1 MNHLLILYNP
11 YYQRD
16 VTQQHLSVLQEK
28 SQVGF
33 GKIRSKLND
42 QEKHHSLEEIY
53 KATSEENFLQLF
65 LTDYANLF
73 AAKVVKVSK
82 DIDESL
88 IPSYYKEKNL
98 EVEDFFIISDFI
110 ISDLRESVREDFSL
124 LRDQFLANF
133 IAPNNHTY
141 AIYGNNYVYPLP
153 VRLKEERSYFLGD
166 EKHYLS
172 VYKSKEYLIMQENF
186 MRFVFGKRL
195 FYLLHPDSI
204 NNIIHAELELLQ
216 SENDLLNDFTSIIV
230 KYSKTLEY
238 EIYLFA
244 KKVLLKACAKDPSLY
259 DLDYKVQG
267 KSLILEDFFTQKP
280 NLGSVKFLL
289 RHEKIQY
296 HLEESLNN
304 FINSSFQKSFKFFQD
319 IRNEAVHKK
328 APGLHEVKKLRNEI
342 LGIEG
347 ASLLKSILSR
357 KEFL

>member
-11 YYQRD
+11 YYQQD
-16 VTQQHLSVLQEK
+16 VIQQHSSVLQEK

-42 QEKHHSLEEIY
+42 QEKQDSLEEIY
-53 KATSEENFLQLF
+53 KATNEKNFLQLF

-73 AAKVVKVSK
+73 VAKVVRVSK
-82 DIDESL
+82 DIDEGL

-98 EVEDFFIISDFI
+98 EVKDFFI
-110 ISDLRESVREDFSL
+110 ISDLRELVREDFSL

-230 KYSKTLEY
+230 KYSKTSEY

-244 KKVLLKACAKDPSLY
+244 KKILLKACAKDPSLY
-259 DLDYKVQG
+259 DLDYEVQG
-267 KSLILEDFFTQKP
+267 RTLILKDFFAKKP
-280 NLGSVKFLL
+280 NLGSIKFLL
-289 RHEKIQY
+289 KHEKIQD
-296 HLEESLNN
+296 HLEENLKR
-304 FINSSFQKSFKFFQD
+304 FINYPFSKSLSLIQN
-319 IRNEAVHKK
+319 IRNEAVHTK
-328 APGLHEVKKLRNEI
+328 APGLNEVEKLRNEI

-347 ASLLKSILSR
+347 ASLLKSILTR
-357 KEFL
+357 KEIA

>member
-11 YYQRD
+11 YYQKD
-16 VTQQHLSVLQEK
+16 VIQQHLSVLQEK

-42 QEKHHSLEEIY
+42 QEKHDSLEEIY
-53 KATSEENFLQLF
+53 KATNEKNFLQLF

-73 AAKVVKVSK
+73 AAKVIKVSK
-82 DIDESL
+82 EIDESL

-98 EVEDFFIISDFI
+98 EVEDFFII
-110 ISDLRESVREDFSL
+110 SL

-153 VRLKEERSYFLGD
+153 VKLKEERSYFLGD

-238 EIYLFA
+238 EIYTFA
-244 KKVLLKACAKDPSLY
+244 KQVLLKACKKDPSLY
-259 DLDYKVQG
+259 DLVYKVQG
-267 KSLILEDFFTQKP
+267 KSLTLKDFFTQKP
-280 NLGSVKFLL
+280 NFGSVKFLL
-289 RHEKIQY
+289 RHEKVQY
-296 HLEESLNN
+296 HLEENLKR
-304 FINSSFQKSFKFFQD
+304 FINYPFSRSLSIIQN

-328 APGLHEVKKLRNEI
+328 APSLHEVEKIRNEI

-347 ASLLKSILSR
+347 ASLLKGVLTH
-357 KEFL
+357 KETS

>member
-11 YYQRD
+11 YYQQD
-16 VTQQHLSVLQEK
+16 VIQQHLSVLQEK

-42 QEKHHSLEEIY
+42 QEKQDSLEEIY
-53 KATSEENFLQLF
+53 KATNEKNFLQLF

-73 AAKVVKVSK
+73 VVKVVKVSK
-82 DIDESL
+82 DIDEGL
-88 IPSYYKEKNL
+88 IPNYYKEKNL
-98 EVEDFFIISDFI
+98 EVEDFFIISD
-110 ISDLRESVREDFSL
+110 LRELVREDFSL

-153 VRLKEERSYFLGD
+153 VRLKKECSYFLGD

-172 VYKSKEYLIMQENF
+172 VYKSKEYLMMQENF

-216 SENDLLNDFTSIIV
+216 SENDFLNDFTSIIV
-230 KYSKTLEY
+230 KYSKTLEH
-238 EIYLFA
+238 EIYHFA
-244 KKVLLKACAKDPSLY
+244 KKILLKACAKDPSLY
-259 DLDYKVQG
+259 DLEYKVQG

-289 RHEKIQY
+289 RHEKIQC
-296 HLEESLNN
+296 HLEESLNR
-304 FINSSFQKSFKFFQD
+304 FINYPFSKSLTSFKKSAMKPS
-319 IRNEAVHKK
+319 IKK
-328 APGLHEVKKLRNEI
+328 APGLNEVEKLRNEI

-347 ASLLKSILSR
+347 ASLLKGILTH
-357 KEFL
+357 KEIS

>member
-16 VTQQHLSVLQEK
+16 VIQQHLSVLQEK

-73 AAKVVKVSK
+73 VAKVIKVSK
-82 DIDESL
+82 DIDEGL

-98 EVEDFFIISDFI
+98 EVEDFFIV
-110 ISDLRESVREDFSL
+110 SDLRELVREDFGL

-141 AIYGNNYVYPLP
+141 AIYGNNYVCPLP
-153 VRLKEERSYFLGD
+153 VRLKEECFYFLGD

-280 NLGSVKFLL
+280 NLGSIKFLL
-289 RHEKIQY
+289 RHEKVQY
-296 HLEESLNN
+296 HLEENLNR
-304 FINSSFQKSFKFFQD
+304 FINYSFSKSLSLIQE
-319 IRNEAVHKK
+319 IRNEAVHEK
-328 APGLHEVKKLRNEI
+328 APSLHEVETLRNEI

-357 KEFL
+357 KEVS

>member
-16 VTQQHLSVLQEK
+16 VIQQHLSVLQEK

-73 AAKVVKVSK
+73 IAKVIKVSK
-82 DIDESL
+82 DIDEGL

-98 EVEDFFIISDFI
+98 EVEDFFIISD
-110 ISDLRESVREDFSL
+110 LRELVREDFSL

-133 IAPNNHTY
+133 IVPNNHTY
-141 AIYGNNYVYPLP
+141 AIYGNNYVYPLL

-186 MRFVFGKRL
+186 MRFVFGKKL
-195 FYLLHPDSI
+195 FYLLHPDRI

-216 SENDLLNDFTSIIV
+216 SENDLLNDFTSIII

-244 KKVLLKACAKDPSLY
+244 KKVLLKACAKDLSLY
-259 DLDYKVQG
+259 DLNYKVQG
-267 KSLILEDFFTQKP
+267 KSYTIKDFFTKKP
-280 NLGSVKFLL
+280 NLGSIKYLL

-296 HLEESLNN
+296 HLEENLNR
-304 FINSSFQKSFKFFQD
+304 FINYPFSKSLTLIQD

-328 APGLHEVKKLRNEI
+328 APSLHEVEKLRNEI

-347 ASLLKSILSR
+347 ASLLKGILTR
-357 KEFL
+357 KEMA

>member
-11 YYQRD
+11 YYQKD
-16 VTQQHLSVLQEK
+16 VIQQHLSILQEK

-42 QEKHHSLEEIY
+42 QERQHSLEEIY
-53 KATSEENFLQLF
+53 KATNEENFLQLF
-65 LTDYANLF
+65 LSDYANLF
-73 AAKVVKVSK
+73 VAKVIKVSK
-82 DIDESL
+82 EIDESL

-98 EVEDFFIISDFI
+98 EVEDFFIISD
-110 ISDLRESVREDFSL
+110 LRELVREDFSL

-133 IAPNNHTY
+133 ITPNNHTY
-141 AIYGNNYVYPLP
+141 AIYGNNYIYPLP

-172 VYKSKEYLIMQENF
+172 VYKSKEYLAMQENF

-204 NNIIHAELELLQ
+204 NNLIHAELELLQ
-216 SENDLLNDFTSIIV
+216 SQNDFLNDFTSIIV

-238 EIYLFA
+238 EIYIFA
-244 KKVLLKACAKDPSLY
+244 KKVLLKACEKDPSLY

-267 KSLILEDFFTQKP
+267 KSFTLKDFFTKKP
-280 NLGSVKFLL
+280 NLGSMKLLL
-289 RHEKIQY
+289 RHEKVQC
-296 HLEESLNN
+296 HLEESLNR
-304 FINSSFQKSFKFFQD
+304 FINSSFQKSLSLIQN
-319 IRNEAVHKK
+319 IRNEAVHQK
-328 APGLHEVKKLRNEI
+328 APGLKEVEKIRNEI

-347 ASLLKSILSR
+347 VSLLKGILTRREIS
-357 KEFL
+357 

>member
-11 YYQRD
+11 YYQQD
-16 VTQQHLSVLQEK
+16 VIQQHLSVLQEK

-42 QEKHHSLEEIY
+42 QEKHDSLEEIY
-53 KATSEENFLQLF
+53 KATNEKNFLQIF

-73 AAKVVKVSK
+73 AAKMIKVSK
-82 DIDESL
+82 EIDEGL

-98 EVEDFFIISDFI
+98 EVEDFFVI
-110 ISDLRESVREDFSL
+110 SL
-124 LRDQFLANF
+124 LRDRFLANF
-133 IAPNNHTY
+133 IAPNNRTY

-153 VRLKEERSYFLGD
+153 VKLKEERSYFLGD

-172 VYKSKEYLIMQENF
+172 VYKSKEYLTMQENF

-216 SENDLLNDFTSIIV
+216 SENNLLNDFTSIIV

-238 EIYLFA
+238 EIYTFA
-244 KKVLLKACAKDPSLY
+244 KQVLLKACKKDPSLY
-259 DLDYKVQG
+259 DLAYKVQG

-280 NLGSVKFLL
+280 NLGSIKFLL
-289 RHEKIQY
+289 KHEKVQY
-296 HLEESLNN
+296 HLEENLNR
-304 FINSSFQKSFKFFQD
+304 FINYPFSKSLSLIQE
-319 IRNEAVHKK
+319 IRNEAVHAK
-328 APGLHEVKKLRNEI
+328 APGLNEVEKLRNEI

-347 ASLLKSILSR
+347 ASLLKGVLTH
-357 KEFL
+357 KETS

>member
-11 YYQRD
+11 YYQQD
-16 VTQQHLSVLQEK
+16 VIQQHLSVLQEK

-42 QEKHHSLEEIY
+42 QEKHDSLEEIY
-53 KATSEENFLQLF
+53 KATNEKNFLQLF

-73 AAKVVKVSK
+73 VAKVIKVSK
-82 DIDESL
+82 EIDESL

-98 EVEDFFIISDFI
+98 EVEDFFI
-110 ISDLRESVREDFSL
+110 
-124 LRDQFLANF
+124 N
-133 IAPNNHTY
+133 
-141 AIYGNNYVYPLP
+141 
-153 VRLKEERSYFLGD
+153 

-216 SENDLLNDFTSIIV
+216 SENDFLNDFTSIIV

-244 KKVLLKACAKDPSLY
+244 KKVLLKACAKDPNLY
-259 DLDYKVQG
+259 DLAYKVQG
-267 KSLILEDFFTQKP
+267 RTLILKDFFAKKP

-289 RHEKIQY
+289 RHEKVQY
-296 HLEESLNN
+296 HLEENLKR
-304 FINSSFQKSFKFFQD
+304 FINYPFSRSLSLIQN

-328 APGLHEVKKLRNEI
+328 APSLHEVEKLRNEI

-347 ASLLKSILSR
+347 ASLLKSILTR
-357 KEFL
+357 KEVS

>member
-1 MNHLLILYNP
+1 MNHLLILCNP

-16 VTQQHLSVLQEK
+16 VIQQHLSVLQEK

-73 AAKVVKVSK
+73 VAKVVKVSK
-82 DIDESL
+82 DIDEGL

-98 EVEDFFIISDFI
+98 EVEDFFIISD
-110 ISDLRESVREDFSL
+110 LRELVREDFSL

-153 VRLKEERSYFLGD
+153 VKLKEERSYFLGD
-166 EKHYLS
+166 EKRYLS
-172 VYKSKEYLIMQENF
+172 AYKSKEYLIMQENF

-195 FYLLHPDSI
+195 FYLLHPNSI

-216 SENDLLNDFTSIIV
+216 SENDLLNDLTSIIV
-230 KYSKTLEY
+230 KYFKTLEY

-259 DLDYKVQG
+259 DLNYKVQG

-280 NLGSVKFLL
+280 NLGSIKYLL
-289 RHEKIQY
+289 MHKRVQC
-296 HLEESLNN
+296 HLEESLSN

-319 IRNEAVHKK
+319 IRNEAVREK
-328 APGLHEVKKLRNEI
+328 APSLHEVEKLRNEI

-357 KEFL
+357 KEVS

>member
-16 VTQQHLSVLQEK
+16 VIQQHLSVLQEK

-42 QEKHHSLEEIY
+42 QEKHHSLEAIY
-53 KATSEENFLQLF
+53 KATSEKNFLQLF

-73 AAKVVKVSK
+73 AAKVIKISK
-82 DIDESL
+82 DIDEGL

-98 EVEDFFIISDFI
+98 EVEDFFIISD
-110 ISDLRESVREDFSL
+110 LGELVREYFSL
-124 LRDQFLANF
+124 LRDQFLANS
-133 IAPNNHTY
+133 IVPNNHTY

-244 KKVLLKACAKDPSLY
+244 KKVLLKACAKDLSLY
-259 DLDYKVQG
+259 DLTYKVQEQSYTI
-267 KSLILEDFFTQKP
+267 KDFFTQKP
-280 NLGSVKFLL
+280 NLGSIKYLL
-289 RHEKIQY
+289 MHKRVQC
-296 HLEESLNN
+296 HLEESLNR
-304 FINSSFQKSFKFFQD
+304 FINYPFSKSLTLIQD
-319 IRNEAVHKK
+319 IRNEVVREK
-328 APGLHEVKKLRNEI
+328 APGLHEVEKLRNEI

-357 KEFL
+357 KEVS

>member
-11 YYQRD
+11 YYQQD
-16 VTQQHLSVLQEK
+16 VIQQHLSVLQEK

-42 QEKHHSLEEIY
+42 QEKQDSLEEIY
-53 KATSEENFLQLF
+53 KATNEKNFLQLF

-73 AAKVVKVSK
+73 AAKVIKVSK
-82 DIDESL
+82 EIDDSL

-98 EVEDFFIISDFI
+98 EV
-110 ISDLRESVREDFSL
+110 EDFSL

-153 VRLKEERSYFLGD
+153 VKLKEERSYFLGD

-172 VYKSKEYLIMQENF
+172 VYKSKEYLTMQENF

-216 SENDLLNDFTSIIV
+216 SENDFLNDFTSIIV

-238 EIYLFA
+238 EIYSFA
-244 KKVLLKACAKDPSLY
+244 KKVLLKACENDPSLY
-259 DLDYKVQG
+259 DLAYKVQG
-267 KSLILEDFFTQKP
+267 RTLILKDFFAKKP

-289 RHEKIQY
+289 KHEKVQC
-296 HLEESLNN
+296 HLEENLKRFINYPFSKSLNLIQN
-304 FINSSFQKSFKFFQD
+304 
-319 IRNEAVHKK
+319 IRNKAVHTK
-328 APGLHEVKKLRNEI
+328 APGLNEVEKLRNEI

-347 ASLLKSILSR
+347 ASLLKGVLTH
-357 KEFL
+357 KETS

>member
-11 YYQRD
+11 YYQQD
-16 VTQQHLSVLQEK
+16 VIQQHLSVLQEK

-42 QEKHHSLEEIY
+42 QEKQDSLEEIY
-53 KATSEENFLQLF
+53 KATNEENFLQLF

-73 AAKVVKVSK
+73 AAKVIKVSK
-82 DIDESL
+82 EIDESL

-98 EVEDFFIISDFI
+98 EVEDFFIISD
-110 ISDLRESVREDFSL
+110 LRELVREDFSL

-172 VYKSKEYLIMQENF
+172 VYKEYLTMQENF

-244 KKVLLKACAKDPSLY
+244 KKVLLKACENDPSLY
-259 DLDYKVQG
+259 DLAYKVQG
-267 KSLILEDFFTQKP
+267 KSFTLKDFFTQKP
-280 NLGSVKFLL
+280 NFGSIKFLL
-289 RHEKIQY
+289 KQ
-296 HLEESLNN
+296 
-304 FINSSFQKSFKFFQD
+304 
-319 IRNEAVHKK
+319 
-328 APGLHEVKKLRNEI
+328 
-342 LGIEG
+342 G
-347 ASLLKSILSR
+347 ASLLKGILTH
-357 KEFL
+357 KETS

>member
-16 VTQQHLSVLQEK
+16 VIQQHLSVLQEK

-53 KATSEENFLQLF
+53 KAASEKNFLQLF

-73 AAKVVKVSK
+73 AAKVIKVSK

-98 EVEDFFIISDFI
+98 EVEDFFIISDL
-110 ISDLRESVREDFSL
+110 SREDFSL

-141 AIYGNNYVYPLP
+141 AIYGNNYVCPLP

-172 VYKSKEYLIMQENF
+172 VYKSKEYLTMQENF

-230 KYSKTLEY
+230 KHSKTLEY

-244 KKVLLKACAKDPSLY
+244 KKVLLKACTKDPNLY
-259 DLDYKVQG
+259 DLDYKIQG

-289 RHEKIQY
+289 RHEKVQY
-296 HLEESLNN
+296 HLEENLNR
-304 FINSSFQKSFKFFQD
+304 FINYPFSKSLSLIQD
-319 IRNEAVHKK
+319 IRNEAVHEK
-328 APGLHEVKKLRNEI
+328 APSLHEVKKLRNEI

-357 KEFL
+357 KEVS

>member
-1 MNHLLILYNP
+1 MNHLLILCNP
-11 YYQRD
+11 YYQQD
-16 VTQQHLSVLQEK
+16 VIQQHLSVFQEK
-28 SQVGF
+28 SQVGS

-42 QEKHHSLEEIY
+42 QEKQDSLKEIY
-53 KATSEENFLQLF
+53 KATNEENFLQLF

-73 AAKVVKVSK
+73 AAKVIKVSK
-82 DIDESL
+82 DIDEGL

-98 EVEDFFIISDFI
+98 EVEDFFII
-110 ISDLRESVREDFSL
+110 SL

-172 VYKSKEYLIMQENF
+172 VYKSKEYLMMQENF

-195 FYLLHPDSI
+195 FYLLHPDNI

-216 SENDLLNDFTSIIV
+216 SENDLLNDFTSIII

-244 KKVLLKACAKDPSLY
+244 KKVLLKACAKDPNLY
-259 DLDYKVQG
+259 DLTYKVQG

-289 RHEKIQY
+289 RHEKVQY
-296 HLEESLNN
+296 HLEENLNR
-304 FINSSFQKSFKFFQD
+304 FINYPFSKSLSLIQN
-319 IRNEAVHKK
+319 IRNEAVHTK
-328 APGLHEVKKLRNEI
+328 APGLNEVEKIRNEI

-347 ASLLKSILSR
+347 ASLLKSILTR
-357 KEFL
+357 KEIA

>member
-11 YYQRD
+11 YYQQD
-16 VTQQHLSVLQEK
+16 VIQQHLSVLQEK

-33 GKIRSKLND
+33 GKIQSKLND
-42 QEKHHSLEEIY
+42 QEKQDSLEEVY
-53 KATSEENFLQLF
+53 KATNEKNFLQLF

-73 AAKVVKVSK
+73 AAKVIKVSK
-82 DIDESL
+82 EIDEGL

-98 EVEDFFIISDFI
+98 EVEDFFII
-110 ISDLRESVREDFSL
+110 SL

-166 EKHYLS
+166 EKHCLS
-172 VYKSKEYLIMQENF
+172 VYKSKEYLTMQENF
-186 MRFVFGKRL
+186 MHFVSGKRL

-244 KKVLLKACAKDPSLY
+244 KKVLLKACKKDPNLY
-259 DLDYKVQG
+259 DLVYKVQG
-267 KSLILEDFFTQKP
+267 KSFTLKDFFTQKP
-280 NLGSVKFLL
+280 NPGSIKYLL

-296 HLEESLNN
+296 HLEENLNR
-304 FINSSFQKSFKFFQD
+304 FINYSFSKNLTLIQD

-328 APGLHEVKKLRNEI
+328 APGLNEVKKLRNEI

>member
-11 YYQRD
+11 YYQKD
-16 VTQQHLSVLQEK
+16 VIQQHLSVLQEK

-42 QEKHHSLEEIY
+42 QEKHDSLEEIY
-53 KATSEENFLQLF
+53 RATNEKNFLQLF

-73 AAKVVKVSK
+73 AAKVIKVSK
-82 DIDESL
+82 EIDESL

-98 EVEDFFIISDFI
+98 EVEDFFII
-110 ISDLRESVREDFSL
+110 SL

-172 VYKSKEYLIMQENF
+172 VYKSKEYLDMQENF

-195 FYLLHPDSI
+195 FYLLHHDSI

-238 EIYLFA
+238 EIYTFT
-244 KKVLLKACAKDPSLY
+244 KQVLLKACKKDPSLY
-259 DLDYKVQG
+259 DLVYKVQG
-267 KSLILEDFFTQKP
+267 RTLILKDFFTQKP
-280 NLGSVKFLL
+280 NFGSVKFLL

-296 HLEESLNN
+296 HLEENLKR
-304 FINSSFQKSFKFFQD
+304 FINYPFSKSLSLIQE

-328 APGLHEVKKLRNEI
+328 VPGLNEVEKLRNEI

-347 ASLLKSILSR
+347 ASLLKGVLTH
-357 KEFL
+357 KETS

>member
-11 YYQRD
+11 YYQQD
-16 VTQQHLSVLQEK
+16 VIQQHSSVLQEK

-42 QEKHHSLEEIY
+42 QEKQDSLEEIY
-53 KATSEENFLQLF
+53 KATNEENFLQLF

-73 AAKVVKVSK
+73 AAKVIKVSK
-82 DIDESL
+82 EIDESL
-88 IPSYYKEKNL
+88 IPGYYKEKNL
-98 EVEDFFIISDFI
+98 EV
-110 ISDLRESVREDFSL
+110 EDFSL

-172 VYKSKEYLIMQENF
+172 VYKSKEYLTMQENF

-204 NNIIHAELELLQ
+204 NDIIHAELELLE

-238 EIYLFA
+238 EIYTFA
-244 KKVLLKACAKDPSLY
+244 KK
-259 DLDYKVQG
+259 
-267 KSLILEDFFTQKP
+267 IL
-280 NLGSVKFLL
+280 
-289 RHEKIQY
+289 
-296 HLEESLNN
+296 
-304 FINSSFQKSFKFFQD
+304 
-319 IRNEAVHKK
+319 
-328 APGLHEVKKLRNEI
+328 
-342 LGIEG
+342 
-347 ASLLKSILSR
+347 
-357 KEFL
+357 

>member
-11 YYQRD
+11 YYQQD
-16 VTQQHLSVLQEK
+16 VIQQHLSVLQEK

-42 QEKHHSLEEIY
+42 QEKHDSLEEIY
-53 KATSEENFLQLF
+53 KATNEKNFLQLF

-73 AAKVVKVSK
+73 AAKVIKVSK
-82 DIDESL
+82 EIDESL

-98 EVEDFFIISDFI
+98 EVEDFFVI
-110 ISDLRESVREDFSL
+110 SL

-153 VRLKEERSYFLGD
+153 VKLKEERSYFLGD

-172 VYKSKEYLIMQENF
+172 VYKSKEYLTMQENF

-230 KYSKTLEY
+230 KYTKTLEY
-238 EIYLFA
+238 EIYTFA
-244 KKVLLKACAKDPSLY
+244 KQVLLKACKNDPSLY
-259 DLDYKVQG
+259 DLAYKVQG
-267 KSLILEDFFTQKP
+267 KSFTLKDFFTKKP
-280 NLGSVKFLL
+280 NLGSINFLL
-289 RHEKIQY
+289 RHEKIQD
-296 HLEESLNN
+296 HLEENLKR
-304 FINSSFQKSFKFFQD
+304 FINYPFQKSLSLIQN
-319 IRNEAVHKK
+319 IRNKAVHQK
-328 APGLHEVKKLRNEI
+328 APGLNEVEKLRNEI

-347 ASLLKSILSR
+347 ASLLKGVLTH
-357 KEFL
+357 KETS

>member
-1 MNHLLILYNP
+1 MNHLLNLYNP

-16 VTQQHLSVLQEK
+16 VIQQHLSVLQEK

-73 AAKVVKVSK
+73 ATKVIKVSK
-82 DIDESL
+82 DIDENL

-98 EVEDFFIISDFI
+98 EVEDFFIISD
-110 ISDLRESVREDFSL
+110 LRELVREDFSL
-124 LRDQFLANF
+124 LRDQFLA
-133 IAPNNHTY
+133 TY
-141 AIYGNNYVYPLP
+141 AIYGNNYVCPLP

-166 EKHYLS
+166 KKHYLS

-244 KKVLLKACAKDPSLY
+244 KKVLLKACTKDPNLY

-280 NLGSVKFLL
+280 NLGSIKFLL

-296 HLEESLNN
+296 HLEENLNR
-304 FINSSFQKSFKFFQD
+304 FINYPFSKSLTLIQD
-319 IRNEAVHKK
+319 IRNEAVHEK
-328 APGLHEVKKLRNEI
+328 APSLHEVEKLRNEI

-357 KEFL
+357 KEVL

>member
-11 YYQRD
+11 YCQQD
-16 VTQQHLSVLQEK
+16 VIQQHLSVLQEK

-42 QEKHHSLEEIY
+42 QEKHDSLEEIY
-53 KATSEENFLQLF
+53 KATNEKNFLQLF

-73 AAKVVKVSK
+73 AAKVIKVSK
-82 DIDESL
+82 EIDEGL

-98 EVEDFFIISDFI
+98 EVEDFFV
-110 ISDLRESVREDFSL
+110 ISDLRELVREDFSL

-141 AIYGNNYVYPLP
+141 AIYGNNYIYPLP
-153 VRLKEERSYFLGD
+153 VKLKEERSYFLGD

-172 VYKSKEYLIMQENF
+172 VYKSKEYLTMQENF

-216 SENDLLNDFTSIIV
+216 SENDPLNDFTSIIV
-230 KYSKTLEY
+230 KYTKTLEC

-244 KKVLLKACAKDPSLY
+244 KKVLLKACENDPSLY
-259 DLDYKVQG
+259 DLAYKVQG
-267 KSLILEDFFTQKP
+267 KSFTLKDFFTKKP
-280 NLGSVKFLL
+280 NLGSINFLL
-289 RHEKIQY
+289 RHEKVQD
-296 HLEESLNN
+296 HLEENLKR
-304 FINSSFQKSFKFFQD
+304 FINYPFQKSLSLIQN
-319 IRNEAVHKK
+319 IRNEAVHQK
-328 APGLHEVKKLRNEI
+328 ALGLNEVEKIRNEI

-347 ASLLKSILSR
+347 TSLLKGILTH
-357 KEFL
+357 KETS

>member
-11 YYQRD
+11 YYQQD
-16 VTQQHLSVLQEK
+16 VIQQHLSVLQEK

-53 KATSEENFLQLF
+53 KATNEENFLQLF

-73 AAKVVKVSK
+73 VAKVVRVSK

-98 EVEDFFIISDFI
+98 EVEDFFIISD
-110 ISDLRESVREDFSL
+110 LRELVREDFSL

-204 NNIIHAELELLQ
+204 NNIIYAELELLQ
-216 SENDLLNDFTSIIV
+216 SENDLLNDFSIIV

-244 KKVLLKACAKDPSLY
+244 KKVLLKACERDPNLY
-259 DLDYKVQG
+259 DLTYKV
-267 KSLILEDFFTQKP
+267 
-280 NLGSVKFLL
+280 
-289 RHEKIQY
+289 
-296 HLEESLNN
+296 
-304 FINSSFQKSFKFFQD
+304 
-319 IRNEAVHKK
+319 
-328 APGLHEVKKLRNEI
+328 
-342 LGIEG
+342 
-347 ASLLKSILSR
+347 
-357 KEFL
+357 

>member
-16 VTQQHLSVLQEK
+16 VIQQHLSVLQEK

-65 LTDYANLF
+65 LTDYDNLF
-73 AAKVVKVSK
+73 AAKVIKVSK
-82 DIDESL
+82 DIDEGL

-98 EVEDFFIISDFI
+98 EV
-110 ISDLRESVREDFSL
+110 EDFSL

-244 KKVLLKACAKDPSLY
+244 KKVLLKACAKDPNLY
-259 DLDYKVQG
+259 DLNYKVQG

-280 NLGSVKFLL
+280 NLGSIKFLL

-296 HLEESLNN
+296 HLEESLNR

-319 IRNEAVHKK
+319 IRNEAIHEK
-328 APGLHEVKKLRNEI
+328 APSLHEVEKLRNEI

-347 ASLLKSILSR
+347 ASLLKGILTH
-357 KEFL
+357 KETS

>member
-16 VTQQHLSVLQEK
+16 VIQQHLSVLQEK

-73 AAKVVKVSK
+73 VAKVIKVSK

-88 IPSYYKEKNL
+88 IPSYYKEKKL
-98 EVEDFFIISDFI
+98 EVEDFFIISD
-110 ISDLRESVREDFSL
+110 LRELVREDLSL

-172 VYKSKEYLIMQENF
+172 VYKSKEYLTMQEDF

-204 NNIIHAELELLQ
+204 NNTIHAELELLQ

-230 KYSKTLEY
+230 KYSKTLEH
-238 EIYLFA
+238 EIYLFEEHS
-244 KKVLLKACAKDPSLY
+244 DS
-259 DLDYKVQG
+259 QG
-267 KSLILEDFFTQKP
+267 NGMKNCMKEDA
-280 NLGSVKFLL
+280 L
-289 RHEKIQY
+289 
-296 HLEESLNN
+296 
-304 FINSSFQKSFKFFQD
+304 SSPVP
-319 IRNEAVHKK
+319 IV
-328 APGLHEVKKLRNEI
+328 
-342 LGIEG
+342 
-347 ASLLKSILSR
+347 
-357 KEFL
+357 

>member
-11 YYQRD
+11 YYQQD
-16 VTQQHLSVLQEK
+16 VIQQHLSVLQEK

-42 QEKHHSLEEIY
+42 QEKHDSLEEIY
-53 KATSEENFLQLF
+53 KATNEKNFLQLF

-73 AAKVVKVSK
+73 AAKVIKVSK
-82 DIDESL
+82 EIDEGL

-98 EVEDFFIISDFI
+98 EVEDFFIISD
-110 ISDLRESVREDFSL
+110 LRELVREDFSL
-124 LRDQFLANF
+124 LRNRFLAN
-133 IAPNNHTY
+133 
-141 AIYGNNYVYPLP
+141 
-153 VRLKEERSYFLGD
+153 LGD

-244 KKVLLKACAKDPSLY
+244 KKVLLKACAKDPNLY
-259 DLDYKVQG
+259 DLVYKVQG
-267 KSLILEDFFTQKP
+267 KSLILEDFFTKKP

-289 RHEKIQY
+289 RHEKVQY
-296 HLEESLNN
+296 HLEENLNR
-304 FINSSFQKSFKFFQD
+304 FINYPFSRSLSLIQN
-319 IRNEAVHKK
+319 IRNEAVHTKS
-328 APGLHEVKKLRNEI
+328 PGLNEVEKIRNEI

-347 ASLLKSILSR
+347 ASLLKGILTH
-357 KEFL
+357 KETS